1 MTVITV
7 NEIMSPIATLNVP
20 NRDGNTGC
28 ALWCLNWD
36 QPQFKSSVWF
46 LFSSMESP
54 VLCVRP
60 LSPDHIMEILMDLVR
75 KARSRNIGT
84 LHPFFNINKCVRDGL
99 QETLPDNVHQII
111 SGKVYISLTRVSDGE
126 NVLVSEFHSKDE
138 VVDVS
143 ILPLW
148 VWSDG
153 GVAQGYH
160 CLCGLGPWEYYAFRD
175 FVRSPRSLTMSG
187 LLILLLFPVLGWEME
202 PWSYQAGA

>member
-1 MTVITV
+1 MIFLSHAQNIFVMTVITV
-7 NEIMSPIATLNVP
+7 NEIMSPRLSPIATSNVP
-20 NRDGNTGC
+20 NHDGNTGC

-46 LFSSMESP
+46 LFSIVENP
-54 VLCVRP
+54 VLRVRP

-143 ILPLW
+143 VLPLW
-148 VWSDG
+148 VWSMEQQHRLPLSLWTG
-153 GVAQGYH
+153 AMGILCFQG
-160 CLCGLGPWEYYAFRD
+160 LCAF
-175 FVRSPRSLTMSG
+175 T
-187 LLILLLFPVLGWEME
+187 
-202 PWSYQAGA
+202 